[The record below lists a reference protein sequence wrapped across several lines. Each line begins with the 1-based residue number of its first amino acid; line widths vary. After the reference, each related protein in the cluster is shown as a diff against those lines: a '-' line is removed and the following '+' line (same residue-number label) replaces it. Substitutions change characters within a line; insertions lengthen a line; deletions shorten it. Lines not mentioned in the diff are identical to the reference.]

1 MLNLPLEIDFHFGYL
16 LAAALSLLL
25 ASAAFRIGKSTLVA
39 TLLAVIGLA
48 CVSMPALKNSG
59 LLILV
64 GGVSLLLI
72 TVMSAVI
79 SHFVA
84 EPELHH

>member
-1 MLNLPLEIDFHFGYL
+1 MLNLPLEIDFHLGYL

-25 ASAAFRIGKSTLVA
+25 ASAAFRLGKSTLIA
-39 TLLAVIGLA
+39 TLLAGIGLV
-48 CVSMPALKNSG
+48 CVSMPSLKNSG

-72 TVMSAVI
+72 TVMSSVI
-79 SHFVA
+79 RHFVA
-84 EPELHH
+84 ESELQS